1 MQITHLHELGWNHF
15 FQSQLT
21 LETLETSLPF
31 RVTGVQRNLIEC
43 LGLDAQGQAQS
54 VPLST
59 YPWRHEPPENH
70 PTVGDWLLLDR
81 DLQPLRL
88 LERKTLIKRRSAGSE
103 AVLQLIAANIDTLFV
118 VTSCNEEFNLNRIER
133 YLTLAAE
140 TAIDAVVVLT
150 KKDLCADTSAY
161 VDAIRKSYPTLPI
174 EVVKA
179 TDGQDVATLGIWC
192 ASGQTVALLGS
203 SGVGKSTLTNSLQG
217 DFAQVTAP
225 IRAKDSKGRHTTT
238 SRSLHRLQGGGIL
251 LDTPGM
257 RELQLVDCEEG
268 IQSAFADIEAF
279 AGQCHFH
286 DCQHLAEPGCAVR
299 QAVEAGKLEQ
309 RRLDN
314 YHKLRAEQARN
325 SGSVAQRRE
334 QDRALGR
341 FYKQA
346 KKSVQRFK
354 MQDVSAKPDHR

>member
-1 MQITHLHELGWNHF
+1 MHITHLHELGWNHF

-21 LETLETSLPF
+21 LETLATSLPF

-43 LGLDAQGQAQS
+43 LGLDALGQAQS
-54 VPLST
+54 VQLST
-59 YPWRHEPPENH
+59 YPWRHESPENH

-81 DLQPLRL
+81 DLQPLHL

-118 VTSCNEEFNLNRIER
+118 VTSCNEEFSLNRLER
-133 YLTLAAE
+133 YLALAAE
-140 TAIDAVVVLT
+140 AAIDAVVVLT
-150 KKDLCADTSAY
+150 KKDLCADTSVY
-161 VDAIRKSYPTLPI
+161 VDALRKPYPNLPI
-174 EVVKA
+174 EVING
-179 TDGQDVATLGIWC
+179 TDAQDVAALAMWC
-192 ASGQTVALLGS
+192 STGQTVALLGS
-203 SGVGKSTLTNSLQG
+203 SGVGKSTLLNSLQG
-217 DFAQVTAP
+217 DDGQATAP
-225 IRAKDSKGRHTTT
+225 IREKDSKGRHTTT

-257 RELQLVDCEEG
+257 RELQMVDCEEG
-268 IQSAFADIEAF
+268 IQSTFADIEQLAR
-279 AGQCHFH
+279 QCHFH

-299 QAVEAGKLEQ
+299 QAVETGELEQ

-314 YHKLRAEQARN
+314 YHKLLAEQARN
-325 SGSVAQRRE
+325 SGSVAERRE

-346 KKSVQRFK
+346 KASAKRFK
-354 MQDVSAKPDHR
+354 SRD